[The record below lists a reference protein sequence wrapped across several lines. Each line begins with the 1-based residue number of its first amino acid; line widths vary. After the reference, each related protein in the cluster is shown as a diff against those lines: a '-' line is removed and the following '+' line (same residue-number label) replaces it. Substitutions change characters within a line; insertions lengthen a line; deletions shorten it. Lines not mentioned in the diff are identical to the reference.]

1 MFMPVSDREKEA
13 EALAHEVLDFVNCFG
28 FDADTFA
35 RTIAHGHKTL
45 QQSTMRLFMRTI
57 LEMAEVMP
65 DDRNAQT
72 VELAK
77 KIREIADG
85 YSLPLI

>member
-1 MFMPVSDREKEA
+1 MGQFEAHYNAEKEA
-13 EALAHEVLDFVNCFG
+13 KALLELANNYGCDY
-28 FDADTFA
+28 AAFA
-35 RTIAHGHKTL
+35 KTVAGGHKTL
-45 QQSTMRLFMRTI
+45 QQSVMRLFIATVR
-57 LEMAEVMP
+57 EMAKVTP

-77 KIREIADG
+77 EILKIADG